1 VSRLEGSP
9 PVQVTYS
16 FDVPRPE
23 EFKALYDGTGWGENS
38 LDVFERALHGSWLVA
53 SARQRDTLIG
63 MGRVISDGVL
73 HAFVT
78 EMIVHESMRGL
89 GVGAELLRRI
99 VERTVER
106 GITDIQ
112 LFAAAGRQR
121 FYERNGFVARP
132 GNAPGMQLVQL
143 PRARRAVT
151 ARPGRVHR

>member
-1 VSRLEGSP
+1 M
-9 PVQVTYS
+9 
-16 FDVPRPE
+16 
-23 EFKALYDGTGWGENS
+23 
-38 LDVFERALHGSWLVA
+38 A

-99 VERTVER
+99 VERTVGR
-106 GITDIQ
+106 GITDTQ

-143 PRARRAVT
+143 PRAPPCRDRPTRPRPPVT
-151 ARPGRVHR
+151 GSSSQHPNGC